1 VAEKLLVDGCNYTS
15 YHTRVAGC
23 IKPGLYSNQ
32 ELEEHDLRIAVL
44 SYHTCPLATLGG
56 KDAGGMNVYV
66 RDLARFLGRE
76 GIELDVFTRS
86 QDEHVPHVL
95 HDLGYGNRVAH
106 IPAGPE
112 YPLPKETLT
121 DHIPEFADRILAFAD
136 AKGLQYDLIH
146 SHYWMSGLAAEKLSA
161 IWNVPVIQMFHTL
174 GKLKQ
179 AVPHNAE
186 EAEGE
191 YRIAGES
198 RVIENVDRIIAATS
212 TEKEQLEVLYQA
224 PSQKI
229 EIIPPGVDLSHFYP
243 IPPDEAK
250 EYAGVPLD
258 KKMLLFVGRIE
269 PLKGIKTL
277 LRAIGILSANGQT
290 GENICLAVIGG
301 ELENDKGEETEEARL
316 LRELRDEYGLEDM
329 VTFLGKQDQD
339 SLPYYYSAAEMV
351 IMPSHY
357 ESFGMVALESMACG
371 TPVIASLVGGLI
383 HLVEDGVT
391 GYHIP
396 VEDPQAL
403 SFRIECLIKDKA
415 LRYRM
420 GHDAFAFAKKY
431 SWENIS
437 NRMTRLYSELLEDG
451 ISP

>member
-1 VAEKLLVDGCNYTS
+1 M
-15 YHTRVAGC
+15 
-23 IKPGLYSNQ
+23 
-32 ELEEHDLRIAVL
+32 RIAVL

-66 RDLARFLGRE
+66 RDLALYLGRE
-76 GIELDVFTRS
+76 GIQLDVFTRS

-112 YPLPKETLT
+112 YPLPKKQLAEY
-121 DHIPEFADRILAFAD
+121 IPDFATKILEFSR
-136 AKGLQYDLIH
+136 AKSLEYDLIH
-146 SHYWMSGLAAEKLSA
+146 SHYWMSGLAAEKLSGE
-161 IWNVPVIQMFHTL
+161 WDVPVIQMFHTL
-174 GKLKQ
+174 GKIKQ
-179 AVPHNAE
+179 AVAQNSE

-191 YRIAGES
+191 YRIVGES
-198 RVIENVDRIIAATS
+198 RVIKKSDVIVASTS
-212 TEKEQLEVLYQA
+212 TEKEQLETLYQA
-224 PSQKI
+224 FPDKI
-229 EIIPPGVDLSHFYP
+229 KIIPPGVDISRFYP

-250 EYAGVPLD
+250 EFIGVPQD

-277 LRAIGILSANGQT
+277 LRAIGILRKKNQL
-290 GENICLAVIGG
+290 EDDLCLVVIGG
-301 ELENDKGEETEEARL
+301 ELADKNGQETEEVRCL
-316 LRELRDEYGLEDM
+316 MELRDEFGLQDM
-329 VTFLGKQDQD
+329 VTFLGMRGQD

-383 HLVEDGVT
+383 HLIEDGVT
-391 GYHIP
+391 GYHVP
-396 VEDPQAL
+396 VEDPMAL
-403 SFRIECLIKDKA
+403 SLRVESLLKDKA

-420 GHDAFAFAKKY
+420 GHDAFAFTKEY
-431 SWENIS
+431 NWENIAS
-437 NRMTRLYSELLEDG
+437 RMIQLYSDLIE
-451 ISP
+451 S

>member
-1 VAEKLLVDGCNYTS
+1 M
-15 YHTRVAGC
+15 
-23 IKPGLYSNQ
+23 
-32 ELEEHDLRIAVL
+32 RIAVL

-66 RDLARFLGRE
+66 RDLALYLGRK
-76 GIELDVFTRS
+76 GIQLDVFTRS

-112 YPLPKETLT
+112 YPLPKKQLAEY
-121 DHIPEFADRILAFAD
+121 IPEFADRILEFSN
-136 AKGLQYDLIH
+136 AKNLKYDLIH
-146 SHYWMSGLAAEKLSA
+146 SHYWMSGLAAERLSSH
-161 IWNVPVIQMFHTL
+161 WHVPVIQMFHTL

-179 AVPHNAE
+179 AVAQSPE

-191 YRIAGES
+191 YRIEGES
-198 RVIENVDRIIAATS
+198 RVIKNSDMIVASTS
-212 TEKEQLEVLYQA
+212 TEKEQLETLYRA
-224 PSQKI
+224 SADKI
-229 EIIPPGVDLSHFYP
+229 QIIPPGVDLSHFYP

-250 EYAGVPLD
+250 EFVGVPLE
-258 KKMLLFVGRIE
+258 KRMLLFVGRIE

-277 LRAIGILSANGQT
+277 LRAIGILRKNGQM
-290 GENICLAVIGG
+290 EEDLCLAVIGG
-301 ELENDKGEETEEARL
+301 ELADESGQETEEAKNL
-316 LRELRDEYGLEDM
+316 MKLRDDFGLQDM
-329 VTFLGKQDQD
+329 VTFLGKRSQD

-371 TPVIASLVGGLI
+371 TPVIASHVGGLI

-391 GYHIP
+391 GYHVP

-403 SFRIECLIKDKA
+403 ALRIASLLRDKA

-420 GHDAFAFAKKY
+420 GHDAFAFVKKY
-431 SWENIS
+431 DWENIS
-437 NRMTRLYSELLEDG
+437 SRVVALYSELLET
-451 ISP
+451 

>member
-1 VAEKLLVDGCNYTS
+1 
-15 YHTRVAGC
+15 
-23 IKPGLYSNQ
+23 
-32 ELEEHDLRIAVL
+32 
-44 SYHTCPLATLGG
+44 
-56 KDAGGMNVYV
+56 MNVYV
-66 RDLARFLGRE
+66 RDLALYLGRE
-76 GIELDVFTRS
+76 GIQLDVFTRS

-112 YPLPKETLT
+112 HPLPKKQLAE
-121 DHIPEFADRILAFAD
+121 HVPEFARRILEFSET
-136 AKGLQYDLIH
+136 KSLKYDLIH
-146 SHYWMSGLAAEKLSA
+146 SHYWMSGIAAERLSEA
-161 IWNVPVIQMFHTL
+161 WQAPVIQMFHTL

-179 AVPHNAE
+179 MVAQNAE

-191 YRIAGES
+191 YRIAGET
-198 RVIENVDRIIAATS
+198 RVVKGVDLMVASTS
-212 TEKEQLEVLYQA
+212 TEKDQLETLYQA
-224 PSQKI
+224 PPEKI
-229 EIIPPGVDLSHFYP
+229 KIIPPGVDLSHFYP

-250 EYAGVPLD
+250 EYMGVPHN

-277 LRAIGILSANGQT
+277 LRAIGILRKNGQI
-290 GENICLAVIGG
+290 GDDLCLAVIGG
-301 ELENDKGEETEEARL
+301 DLTDEDGQETKEVQYL
-316 LRELRDEYGLEDM
+316 KTLRDEYGLQD
-329 VTFLGKQDQD
+329 VVRFLGKRSQD

-383 HLVEDGVT
+383 HLIEDGVT
-391 GYHIP
+391 GYHVP
-396 VEDPQAL
+396 VEDPRAL
-403 SFRIECLIKDKA
+403 SLRIDSLLKDKA

-437 NRMTRLYSELLEDG
+437 HRMIELYTSVLSKETVEG
-451 ISP
+451 

>member
-1 VAEKLLVDGCNYTS
+1 M
-15 YHTRVAGC
+15 
-23 IKPGLYSNQ
+23 
-32 ELEEHDLRIAVL
+32 RIAVL

-66 RDLARFLGRE
+66 RDLALYLGRE

-95 HDLGYGNRVAH
+95 HDLGYGNRVVH

-112 YPLPKETLT
+112 YPIPKKQLAEY
-121 DHIPEFADRILAFAD
+121 IPEFGDRIHEFSN
-136 AKGLQYDLIH
+136 AKNLGYDLIH

-161 IWNVPVIQMFHTL
+161 AWNVPVIQMFHTL

-179 AVPHNAE
+179 AVAQNME
-186 EAEGE
+186 EAEGD
-191 YRIAGES
+191 YRIAGET
-198 RVIENVDRIIAATS
+198 RVIEISDKVVASTS
-212 TEKEQLEVLYQA
+212 TEKDQLETLYNA
-224 PSQKI
+224 PARKI

-243 IPPDEAK
+243 IPQDEAK
-250 EYAGVPLD
+250 EYVGAPLE
-258 KKMLLFVGRIE
+258 KRMLLFVGRIE

-277 LRAIGILSANGQT
+277 LRAIGILRANGQAE
-290 GENICLAVIGG
+290 ENLCLAVIGG
-301 ELENDKGEETEEARL
+301 ELADKNGQETEEVKL
-316 LRELRDEYGLEDM
+316 LMKLRDEYGLQDM
-329 VTFLGKQDQD
+329 VTFLGKRSQD

-391 GYHIP
+391 GYHVP
-396 VEDPQAL
+396 VEDPIAL
-403 SFRIECLIKDKA
+403 SKCISSLIEDKA

-420 GHDAFAFAKKY
+420 GHDAFAFAKKFDW
-431 SWENIS
+431 SNIS
-437 NRMTRLYSELLEDG
+437 GRMIEVYRELLPE
-451 ISP
+451 